1 METNLLSAQSSRKRA
16 KDKLPVTMPWQS
28 VPYWPQ
34 AGLRAG
40 GHPPDE
46 LIAGTCFQSTCLDFP
61 DLSSPFSDLSLLCNP
76 HLLPLSYSL
85 SPFIPVQKQIM
96 EAKCVSWLPGKA
108 SLKQEHKAGGGG
120 LLSVS
125 HVISARSRGR
135 GGAEIEGARME
146 ALRRGHWTKARASS
160 RSHPN
165 SGPRI

>member
-1 METNLLSAQSSRKRA
+1 
-16 KDKLPVTMPWQS
+16 MPWQS
-28 VPYWPQ
+28 VPCWPQ

-61 DLSSPFSDLSLLCNP
+61 DLSSPLSDLPLLCNP

-108 SLKQEHKAGGGG
+108 SLQQEREGGGGG
-120 LLSVS
+120 LLSAS
-125 HVISARSRGR
+125 HVISAWSWGR
-135 GGAEIEGARME
+135 GGAEIEGARIE
-146 ALRRGHWTKARASS
+146 ALRWGHWTMARASS

-165 SGPRI
+165 RGPHIQGPHL